1 VKTDEG
7 AEAETEEDLEPFVP
21 PRNFD
26 IPIDMEVPDT
36 MKLHAIIEK
45 TARFIAGQG
54 AQMEILLKAKQANNR
69 QFDFLNQ
76 DCKYFNYYRHVL
88 SAMKNN
94 CYPVTEEPAEPKESK
109 KKKGK
114 SGDAGAQSAAPEKP
128 AVVVPQIRYKPSK
141 DCSYT
146 QLISKIT
153 GAPIPVQPA
162 KSPSPPAVE
171 PR

>member
-1 VKTDEG
+1 
-7 AEAETEEDLEPFVP
+7 
-21 PRNFD
+21 
-26 IPIDMEVPDT
+26 

-94 CYPVTEEPAEPKESK
+94 CYPVLEEPVEPKESK

-114 SGDAGAQSAAPEKP
+114 NGDGEGGGASHGTVPEKP
-128 AVVVPQIRYKPSK
+128 IVVVPQIRYKPSK

-153 GAPIPVQPA
+153 GAPIPVQPVRP
-162 KSPSPPAVE
+162 PSPPVSE
-171 PR
+171 QR